1 MDDPLG
7 LDDLLQSMDP
17 LTSLGS
23 LGLEG
28 GHGELASFGT
38 PEILPEDIGHTVPQL
53 IHRGSS
59 VAIYRL
65 YESGFKVLLTPNP
78 QEEDILKLLHEQNIS
93 QFLPVS
99 CRKRQVT
106 DVTSFNKLPAL
117 SFKWVNGTTL
127 KEWLHSVQNGPQV
140 DLNVRIRAAMA
151 IAKTLS
157 DFHDGGVVYNSLTPE
172 NIILSPSEGE
182 YVATLIDLS
191 SALIYN
197 NDNNV
202 QIDSKFEKQIKEVD
216 LKSLGIVFNQL
227 FRGEEGMNNGHVPE
241 TTASGLDPPDHS
253 RQKRG
258 KSAASHNIAEGLPLY
273 LGSLI
278 SALVDSSPDLFYES
292 VNDVFRDLRI
302 MAENKDGHF
311 RKSKVDEMMTKGRLH
326 LRGDMF
332 YGRQVQ
338 MSMLLHLF
346 QSSVQFGNQPLMA
359 TISGYPGT
367 GKSTLVNQIKKP
379 LMEMNGCFIEGKFNK
394 SIRPDTVLA
403 SALNSFFG
411 VMLETNAGTMNVSLK
426 WRIHDAIGSGSNN
439 MLLEILPNLQ
449 KWMADGSVAPECL
462 ALTSAVK
469 GIGSSHR
476 LKFMFCKLIGA
487 IACRAHPLTLFLDD
501 LQWADEMTLDI
512 IRMMMTDPDIQHF
525 LFLGCYRDNEVKLS
539 HPLTEKLHALQ
550 EQGISIIPIKI
561 GPIEKEC
568 VNKLLSEVLCLP
580 PSLCRPLS
588 NVVHSKT
595 SGIILFIL
603 RFLASLNSEGE
614 LWFSMNNRRW
624 MYDLE
629 QIRLKEIHGDVVGHM
644 TEQMKNLSKEMRMG
658 LKVAACLGPSFDA
671 KVLEKVKQDD
681 KIGKGFFGSCIEFGF
696 LNQNGGSTK
705 YTWCHDQ
712 IQQAAYGLIPLP
724 KRESFHL
731 LLGSRLFMK
740 TLPSEMDHM
749 VFFIVDNMNRGS
761 KLIDDADQK
770 WEVAQL
776 NLEAGEKALTS
787 SAFQTATNY
796 LLTGLSHLGPD
807 AWGAKYSLT
816 LRLYDAA
823 SEALY
828 VTGDF
833 AKLSE
838 LITQPLSHARCFEDK
853 LNIRNN
859 LVRALAASARMEEGI
874 ATCVDILSQLGEVLP
889 MKITPAVYAQEVN
902 QVKMLLHGK
911 SRQELFSLPKMSE
924 TNKLAAMQFLNHA
937 LSMTY
942 QVTPILNP
950 IIVFRLV
957 KMSIEYGVSS
967 ISAFAFAC
975 YGAWLV
981 SEPSWDVEGG
991 HRMGRVANEMMQ
1003 RLGATEMTPRL
1014 YALVYGFINV
1024 WREPW
1029 QACLNK
1035 HLEAYDS
1042 GAITGD
1048 MEYALTN
1055 LYQYTNT
1062 ALYGCGENL
1071 TSLSQNIESYAKR
1084 AFQCKNRPTCFALMS
1099 SHQLALDLMGIE
1111 QNAFLLYSNRMTEDS
1126 CYASSYENNQLSMC
1140 RAFCVKKK
1148 FVAFYTGDLD
1158 TAAKMY
1164 DLFQTF
1170 PMGSTGRLVHI
1181 IVNTFIDGLIGLF
1194 FARKHGEDQVKWTN
1208 AGLDAFRS
1216 LRMWVKS
1223 SEWNFSNKLSL
1234 LEAEYYFLKED
1245 DERAIVCYN
1254 ASIKAAHEHRFI
1266 HEEGLAEEKLAT
1278 YLLHKGRHDDALV
1291 HFINAKNC
1299 YDVWGAHALVHRVDK
1314 AIAILSPLCGGN
1326 GLL

>member
-1 MDDPLG
+1 
-7 LDDLLQSMDP
+7 
-17 LTSLGS
+17 
-23 LGLEG
+23 
-28 GHGELASFGT
+28 
-38 PEILPEDIGHTVPQL
+38 
-53 IHRGSS
+53 
-59 VAIYRL
+59 
-65 YESGFKVLLTPNP
+65 
-78 QEEDILKLLHEQNIS
+78 
-93 QFLPVS
+93 
-99 CRKRQVT
+99 
-106 DVTSFNKLPAL
+106 
-117 SFKWVNGTTL
+117 
-127 KEWLHSVQNGPQV
+127 
-140 DLNVRIRAAMA
+140 
-151 IAKTLS
+151 
-157 DFHDGGVVYNSLTPE
+157 
-172 NIILSPSEGE
+172 
-182 YVATLIDLS
+182 
-191 SALIYN
+191 
-197 NDNNV
+197 
-202 QIDSKFEKQIKEVD
+202 
-216 LKSLGIVFNQL
+216 
-227 FRGEEGMNNGHVPE
+227 
-241 TTASGLDPPDHS
+241 
-253 RQKRG
+253 
-258 KSAASHNIAEGLPLY
+258 
-273 LGSLI
+273 
-278 SALVDSSPDLFYES
+278 
-292 VNDVFRDLRI
+292 
-302 MAENKDGHF
+302 
-311 RKSKVDEMMTKGRLH
+311 
-326 LRGDMF
+326 
-332 YGRQVQ
+332 
-338 MSMLLHLF
+338 
-346 QSSVQFGNQPLMA
+346 
-359 TISGYPGT
+359 
-367 GKSTLVNQIKKP
+367 
-379 LMEMNGCFIEGKFNK
+379 
-394 SIRPDTVLA
+394 
-403 SALNSFFG
+403 
-411 VMLETNAGTMNVSLK
+411 
-426 WRIHDAIGSGSNN
+426 
-439 MLLEILPNLQ
+439 
-449 KWMADGSVAPECL
+449 
-462 ALTSAVK
+462 
-469 GIGSSHR
+469 
-476 LKFMFCKLIGA
+476 
-487 IACRAHPLTLFLDD
+487 
-501 LQWADEMTLDI
+501 
-512 IRMMMTDPDIQHF
+512 
-525 LFLGCYRDNEVKLS
+525 
-539 HPLTEKLHALQ
+539 
-550 EQGISIIPIKI
+550 
-561 GPIEKEC
+561 
-568 VNKLLSEVLCLP
+568 
-580 PSLCRPLS
+580 
-588 NVVHSKT
+588 
-595 SGIILFIL
+595 
-603 RFLASLNSEGE
+603 
-614 LWFSMNNRRW
+614 
-624 MYDLE
+624 
-629 QIRLKEIHGDVVGHM
+629 
-644 TEQMKNLSKEMRMG
+644 

-696 LNQNGGSTK
+696 LNQNCGSTK

-1126 CYASSYENNQLSMC
+1126 CYANSYENNQLSMC
-1140 RAFCVKKK
+1140 RGNCVKKK

-1164 DLFQTF
+1164 DLFQTI